1 MLSCILKKN
10 DIILDKREGETL
22 NIFKLLL
29 LILLTA
35 ALWAEK
41 VNVTSTS
48 MTAENLKKQI
58 HFTGDAKA
66 VQGKSW
72 IHGDEI
78 IVYFDENNET
88 KQYEAIGLVTFEFIE
103 KNSSYKGSAD
113 KVTYYPVKDQYILTG
128 KAIIDD
134 LINKR
139 HVNGDEIT
147 LDMITGN
154 ANVKGSRKKPV
165 KFIFDMKDKK

>member
-1 MLSCILKKN
+1 
-10 DIILDKREGETL
+10 L
-22 NIFKLLL
+22 NFFKIVFF
-29 LILLTA
+29 ILLTVSVFAQKVDITADNMSA
-35 ALWAEK
+35 ADMKKEVHFVGNAK
-41 VNVTSTS
+41 V
-48 MTAENLKKQI
+48 
-58 HFTGDAKA
+58 

-103 KNSSYKGSAD
+103 EKSSYKGSAD